1 MRMRILLKE
10 FTATIREGEIFLF
23 PTDHREIGYEELPQ
37 NLHGP
42 ENILNA
48 AKWLETENNKTKAIK
63 KRIFKEDEIFTIIIK
78 YIVE

>member
-1 MRMRILLKE
+1 MRILLKE
-10 FTATIREGEIFLF
+10 FAATIRDQEVILS
-23 PTDHREIGYEELPQ
+23 PTAYEEKGYEELPQ

-48 AKWLETENNKTKAIK
+48 AKWLETENNKTKALK
-63 KRIFKEDEIFTIIIK
+63 KRLFKEGDIFTIIIK